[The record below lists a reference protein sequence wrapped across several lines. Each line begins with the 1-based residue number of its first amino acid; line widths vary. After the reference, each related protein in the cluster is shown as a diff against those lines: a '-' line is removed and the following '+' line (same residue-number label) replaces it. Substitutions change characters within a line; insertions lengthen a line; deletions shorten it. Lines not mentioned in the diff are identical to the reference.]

1 VRCVCCVCCENMLT
15 YDIKSVLATPKTK
28 TRALLP
34 VGASFIAS
42 PPEPGW
48 AWPWQSVALLINR
61 TVNGIDSTKPSRFA
75 ELVYD
80 FDRVLRMVMW
90 LGGLIAAFIM
100 IVLDTAFD
108 ITINDVDWP
117 MIAVL
122 ITLLVVQLI
131 FVIASLVGRFW
142 ILPQQLRIQELE
154 QRITLH
160 LSQLLF
166 NFQSFGLE
174 RCSGWTAAVSV
185 ILAHIIFTASWSVL
199 MYAAL
204 TRVSVS
210 DTHETG
216 HVFVW
221 CLFIF
226 QQLVTATARAV
237 SLGEVRAFSAN
248 LASGPTCMEYL
259 RLHLICIYIL
269 LVFVVAFPV
278 GVFGLIYAML

>member
-1 VRCVCCVCCENMLT
+1 MLT
-15 YDIKSVLATPKTK
+15 YDLKSVLATPKTRA
-28 TRALLP
+28 RALAP
-34 VGASFIAS
+34 VGASFDPS
-42 PPEPGW
+42 PPVSGW
-48 AWPWQSVALLINR
+48 AWPWQAVALLINR
-61 TVNGIDSTKPSRFA
+61 VANGVNSTKPSRFA

-80 FDRVLRMVMW
+80 LDRLLRMVMW

-100 IVLDTAFD
+100 IVLDTAFE
-108 ITINDVDWP
+108 ITIADADWP

-122 ITLLVVQLI
+122 ITLLVVQTI

-142 ILPQQLRIQELE
+142 LLPKSLRIQELE
-154 QRITLH
+154 QTITLH

-174 RCSGWTAAVSV
+174 RCSGWTAAISV
-185 ILAHIIFTASWSVL
+185 ILAHVIYVFSWSVL
-199 MYAAL
+199 AYAAL
-204 TRVSVS
+204 TRISVS
-210 DTHETG
+210 DVHEMG

-221 CLFIF
+221 LLLIF

-259 RLHLICIYIL
+259 RLHLVCIYIL
-269 LVFVVAFPV
+269 LVWVVAFPV